1 MADYSPTII
10 SASLNDKELK
20 SAIDKLVEYVDKG
33 ALKMAE
39 NFNAGVELMRESL
52 QSLGKGNIANNI
64 LSHAKAHNEVTK
76 ALEKEAVG
84 YDNLERARSRSVG
97 RREIK
102 HDYVQLDSDVDKQW
116 SYIIDMNKDVDAQ
129 LQHMIEHE
137 QKLIQEKEREA
148 QVTREIQQV
157 QQAQIAR
164 GGVSGAS
171 LGWADVNK
179 SGSESR
185 KLLAQQES
193 TKAVTQ
199 SYSELEK
206 VISTYLGISEQ
217 EFNLQIKKNGSYV
230 TLSESLKKMTAAYA
244 EMTKE
249 ERNSGAGRNLAEN
262 IQRVQRYAQQA
273 QAQMSRPVSLKSA
286 IGIDVKTLDD
296 IAYKIQMLQRYRSGI
311 DITKPNASKE
321 IDSVNKAIA
330 ELTKKQ
336 RELLGTNRTLL
347 ESNNALTRSWNYMKN
362 RLAFYFTV
370 GASTAFVKNLIE
382 VRSQYEMNERA
393 LGILV
398 DSASRGTRIFN
409 ELSQMSLVSP
419 YTLIELSTA
428 AKQLTAY
435 DIAAKDVV
443 DTTRRL
449 ADMAAAV
456 GAPVERLTYA
466 LGQIKAYGYLN
477 SRDAR
482 MFANAGIPLVKQLAE
497 YYSELEGKL
506 VSAADV
512 YDRMKKKAIDFNAV
526 MAVVN
531 KMTDEGGKFFD
542 FQAKMADTLKVRLA
556 NLTLAWNNMLN
567 DIGKDSGGFLN
578 SGIKSATIL
587 FRHWREL
594 SRVLGTVVTA
604 IGAYKT
610 VTWLAAVT
618 TSTSVG
624 KSSVAAWLSLANGIR
639 SAKDA
644 TALFSLTVKSI
655 PFVGWITAIASLVS
669 WFYLF
674 NQSGDEV
681 KQKLQD
687 IQSAFDGVR
696 KEVDDLFADAL
707 RTDSIGTQL
716 TKLQSMLETAETEL
730 GIVIPINLE
739 DVNESNIKQK
749 LEKAR
754 NLIDT
759 YLNFSQTFSEAAAGS
774 KFNEVMNEFGAN
786 ARTVYTSIS
795 ESINTVVVALQELTD
810 KGEASK
816 RDIEIL
822 NELTAGQ
829 KEDESRIE
837 YLQRLISLYE
847 ELGLIGKK
855 EYTPNLG
862 ISAIWRTYNTNMK
875 DLQAQQEQ
883 NIDRLGIKNKSVFES
898 MLNDVQ
904 GYYSSSQ
911 GALSQFE
918 KQIERVAQKIDIN
931 SIPIEQRTLRLQ
943 VAINEEASLN
953 NWNEFE
959 KEYARQIANTKYGT
973 QIVISSDAKA
983 KAEVELQ
990 EWQKRLQEWA
1000 NNNGITIP
1008 LGFQTDDTETKFAN
1022 RKLQEAKDAI
1032 EDWKTQV
1039 RKLAVGNGSQ
1049 AAVDAAKTYADTA
1062 KEIARQAGA
1071 DLSQLD
1077 ENKSKGGS
1085 KKDILGDAL
1094 TKELQLITDIQK
1106 LYKEYTKAGVNSEMA
1121 KTAAAKE
1128 YQKTLEQTNKTLSKF
1143 GVQGLTGEQLATMDL
1158 RSMLDY
1164 YQSILDKVQSSPKA
1178 VEALE
1183 KAIRNLNVEITKEGQ
1198 KTIIDSLNSELS
1210 KLKDEYEL
1218 AVELDANPELGGVF
1232 ADMMGLSKEELE
1244 KLPRDFEGVV
1254 RKLQTIVDEQ
1264 LGMGAF
1270 DVRSNLNKD
1279 VFDEWVRANKYSLDS
1294 ELVAKLKA
1302 LTDYANKVRQD
1313 ETKKQIEDWNKL
1325 LEKYAEYEYKRNQI
1339 IQQAERE
1346 HETARK
1352 KNVGDDVHNAIDI
1365 RKQRELAKLNFEQF
1379 QNTPTWVAATG
1390 DLAGLTNNAIGLLID
1405 RLEQYKKSAKNLDP
1419 KQIRQINSALRK
1431 LYTEQR
1437 KGNPF
1442 SFIANALDEAKE
1454 RFEDYQLEIDEAQK
1468 RIDELNEKREKG
1480 VTLSEAEQN
1489 ELARLTEDTKKWRE
1503 EQEEAGKVSAKAI
1516 VDGLQG
1522 MLGQVNQITGAIS
1535 GMFSAFGNTEAA
1547 ETIGKVTSM
1556 LDKAASFA
1564 AMGAQIGGGWGAA
1577 IGGVIGLLVGGI
1589 TAWADEISGN
1599 ADITRAVERSERVV
1613 KRLEISYKDL
1623 EKQVEKTYGVEEY
1636 AAIKIEQANKRAQLA
1651 ELKRQLQLEESRKS
1665 KNKDKDKILD
1675 LQNQIKELEYDI
1687 HDSLDNITNDFL
1699 GISSI
1704 GDAVENMVGSIIDA
1718 LRNGEDAMETFDESI
1733 DDMIANMVKK
1743 VYANKVLSTWF
1754 EEMWGQVN
1762 DDVRKRT
1769 AGYEADLSRIWQL
1782 RNNLAELETKEGDW
1796 DYEDYRAMSD
1806 MYKLMGEFQKK
1817 YNTDV
1822 QEESL
1827 QLTKWEEFLKQKIK
1841 DASKITIDDVKR
1853 YAEILTAGKSIL
1865 EGELD
1870 SMKELVNGLGL
1881 MKDTANEK
1889 LSNLQQGIQGI
1900 TEDTAGALEA
1910 MLNGIS
1916 QQIYLHSSQ
1925 LEEIKTLMQ
1934 GWNFDVSL
1942 GTMSQILL
1950 QLQSSYQVQMTIQ
1963 NTLLGWSSSNGM
1975 SVRVEMV

>member
-10 SASLNDKELK
+10 AASLNDNELK
-20 SAIDKLVEYVDKG
+20 TAIDKLVKYVDDG

-39 NFNAGVELMRESL
+39 NFNAGVQLMRESL
-52 QSLGKGNIANNI
+52 NSIGKSNVTNGIF
-64 LSHAKAHNEVTK
+64 SQAKAHNEVSK

-84 YDNLERARSRSVG
+84 YDNLGRAISRAVG

-102 HDYVQLDSDVDKQW
+102 HDYVQLNSDVDKQW

-157 QQAQIAR
+157 QQAQISR
-164 GGVSGAS
+164 GGVSGAE
-171 LGWADVNK
+171 LGWSDVN
-179 SGSESR
+179 SAGANHRRARQNAAQDVDYLRQQIAS
-185 KLLAQQES
+185 LLE
-193 TKAVTQ
+193 
-199 SYSELEK
+199 
-206 VISTYLGISEQ
+206 ISEQ
-217 EFNLQIKKNGSYV
+217 EIKTANTQTATYNRLSKYVKQLQS
-230 TLSESLKKMTAAYA
+230 AYNA
-244 EMTKE
+244 L
-249 ERNSGAGRNLAEN
+249 GADLIAKGEGTD
-262 IQRVQRYAQQA
+262 IIETMQRAQRAMQKLQA
-273 QAQMSRPVSLKSA
+273 QAQRPVSLKA
-286 IGIDVKTLDD
+286 ALGLDETTLDD

-321 IDSVNKAIA
+321 LDSVNKAIS
-330 ELTKKQ
+330 ELNKKQ
-336 RELLGTNRTLL
+336 RELLGTNKSLL
-347 ESNNALTRSWNYMKN
+347 ESNNALARSWNYMKN

-382 VRSQYEMNERA
+382 VRSQYEMNERS

-398 DSASRGTRIFN
+398 DSAARGTRIFN

-419 YTLIELSTA
+419 YTLIELSSA

-456 GAPVERLTYA
+456 GAPIERLTYA

-567 DIGKDSGGFLN
+567 AIGKDTN
-578 SGIKSATIL
+578 GILTTSIKGLAEL
-587 FRHWREL
+587 FKHWRSV
-594 SRVLGTVVTA
+594 SRILGTLVTTF
-604 IGAYKT
+604 GAYK
-610 VTWLAAVT
+610 AAVLL
-618 TSTSVG
+618 STLRINASLVSNIAALAVSTRNAGFAFAFLGKAMMSVPFAG
-624 KSSVAAWLSLANGIR
+624 WVA
-639 SAKDA
+639 
-644 TALFSLTVKSI
+644 
-655 PFVGWITAIASLVS
+655 AIASIVS

-674 NQSGDEV
+674 NQSGDDV

-696 KEVDDLFADAL
+696 KEVDDLFADAI

-749 LEKAR
+749 LKKAR
-754 NLIDT
+754 KLIDT

-774 KFNEVMNEFGAN
+774 RFNEAMNEFGSN
-786 ARTVYTSIS
+786 ARKVYTGIT
-795 ESINTVVVALQELTD
+795 ESINTVVVALRDLSDEG
-810 KGEASK
+810 KASK

-829 KEDESRIE
+829 KDDESRIE

-862 ISAIWRTYNTNMK
+862 ISAIWRTYNTNMNE
-875 DLQAQQEQ
+875 LQAQQEQ
-883 NIDRLGIKNKSVFES
+883 NIERLGIKNKSVFES

-911 GALSQFE
+911 GAFSQFE

-931 SIPIEQRTLRLQ
+931 NIPVEQRTLRLQ

-959 KEYARQIANTKYGT
+959 KEYARQIANQKYGT
-973 QIVISSDAKA
+973 QIEISSESKNDTEAD
-983 KAEVELQ
+983 LQ
-990 EWQKRLQEWA
+990 EWQKRQQEWMD
-1000 NNNGITIP
+1000 NHGIKVK
-1008 LGFQTDDTETKFAN
+1008 LSFQTDETEASYAS
-1022 RKLQEAKDAI
+1022 RMLQAAKDAQNKLEI
-1032 EDWKTQV
+1032 QK
-1039 RKLAVGNGSQ
+1039 RKLSVGTGSQ
-1049 AAVDAAKTYADTA
+1049 EDVDNAI
-1062 KEIARQAGA
+1062 KELNEAIEKARAAGA

-1077 ENKSKGGS
+1077 KKKGSS

-1094 TKELQLITDIQK
+1094 TKELQLVTDIQK
-1106 LYKEYTKAGVNSEMA
+1106 LYKEYTKAGVDSETA
-1121 KTAAAKE
+1121 KLAAAKE
-1128 YQKTLEQTNKTLSKF
+1128 YQKTLEQTNNTLAKF

-1158 RSMLDY
+1158 RSMRDY

-1183 KAIRNLNVEITKEGQ
+1183 KAIRNLNAEITKEGQ

-1232 ADMMGLSKEELE
+1232 ADMMGLSKDELE

-1254 RKLQTIVDEQ
+1254 RKLQNVVDKE
-1264 LGMGAF
+1264 LGMGVF

-1279 VFDEWVRANKYSLDS
+1279 VLDEWVKSNKYAQDS

-1302 LTDYANKVRQD
+1302 ITDYANKVRQD

-1339 IQQAERE
+1339 LQTYERE
-1346 HETARK
+1346 RK
-1352 KNVGDDVHNAIDI
+1352 IALEKGATQEVLDSIEQ
-1365 RKQRELAKLNFEQF
+1365 RKDRELAGLDFEQF
-1379 QNTPTWVAATG
+1379 QKTSTWLTATG
-1390 DLAGLTNNAIGLLID
+1390 DLATLTDRALGLLID
-1405 RLEQYKKSAKNLDP
+1405 RLEEYKKSAKDLDP
-1419 KQIRQINSALRK
+1419 KQIKQINNALKSLRR
-1431 LYTEQR
+1431 EQR
-1437 KGNPF
+1437 QGNPF
-1442 SFIANALDEAKE
+1442 LAIANAKDAAKE
-1454 RFEDYQLEIDEAQK
+1454 AWDTYQEEIDEYMEK
-1468 RIDELNEKREKG
+1468 LKKLNELEEKNG
-1480 VTLSEAEQN
+1480 ELTLEQEN
-1489 ELARLTEDTKKWRE
+1489 TRNDLIGTIARLRK
-1503 EQEEAGKVSAKAI
+1503 EQEEASKVSAASI
-1516 VDGLQG
+1516 VEGLQG
-1522 MLGQVNQITGAIS
+1522 MLSPINQVTGGIS
-1535 GMFSAFGNTEAA
+1535 DMFAALGNDEVS
-1547 ETIGKVTSM
+1547 ENIKKVTSV
-1556 LDKAASFA
+1556 LDKAVSFA
-1564 AMGAQIGGGWGAA
+1564 AIGLQVGGGWGAA
-1577 IGGVIGLLVGGI
+1577 IGGVVGLLVGGI
-1589 TAWADEISGN
+1589 SALADAISGN
-1599 ADITRAVERSERVV
+1599 ASITE
-1613 KRLEISYKDL
+1613 
-1623 EKQVEKTYGVEEY
+1623 QVEESEKRIRSLENAYKVLQKAVDDAYGTAEIGAKKV
-1636 AAIKIEQANKRAQLA
+1636 AIENKKLQLA
-1651 ELKRQLQLEESRKS
+1651 ELERQLQLEQSRSS
-1665 KNKDKDKILD
+1665 KYKDEEKISSLKGQIID
-1675 LQNQIKELEYDI
+1675 LKNEISEMGDEI
-1687 HDSLDNITNDFL
+1687 INSFL

-1704 GDAVENMVGSIIDA
+1704 GDAVENFVDIIVDA
-1718 LRNGEDAMETFDESI
+1718 LREGEDAMAGFNDSI
-1733 DDMIANMVKK
+1733 DDMIANMLKK
-1743 VYANKVLSTWF
+1743 FIATRIIGPLFESAWNEVDEYIRQRAETLQIGRGTASQAIANLEKILAETTKEEWEERRGGSRIEGGLSYSSF
-1754 EEMWGQVN
+1754 EEWQ
-1762 DDVRKRT
+1762 KS
-1769 AGYEADLSRIWQL
+1769 LQSRIEEL
-1782 RNNLAELETKEGDW
+1782 RKAQEDAETPTFSDVELLAEKLRALEP
-1796 DYEDYRAMSD
+1796 
-1806 MYKLMGEFQKK
+1806 
-1817 YNTDV
+1817 
-1822 QEESL
+1822 
-1827 QLTKWEEFLKQKIK
+1827 
-1841 DASKITIDDVKR
+1841 
-1853 YAEILTAGKSIL
+1853 IL
-1865 EGELD
+1865 EPIIGDIDLMIER
-1870 SMKELVNGLGL
+1870 LGL
-1881 MKDTANEK
+1881 KKSSGEMA
-1889 LSNLQQGIQGI
+1889 LSNLQQGISSI
-1900 TEDTAGALEA
+1900 SEDTAGSIEA
-1910 MLNGIS
+1910 YLNGIS

-1925 LEEIKTLMQ
+1925 LEEIKALMQ

-1942 GTMSQILL
+1942 GTMSQVLL
-1950 QLQSSYQVQMTIQ
+1950 QLQSSYQVQLTIQ